1 VYHNYINMTSPH
13 TNKVPTLEDSLDT
26 STATLNVRRVTGCPP
41 AVSGFNLAGDGLFS
55 NSDED
60 DDSSGSQFDD
70 EYSFEE
76 RSVSTGYSL
85 QSD

>member
-1 VYHNYINMTSPH
+1 MPI
-13 TNKVPTLEDSLDT
+13 LEDSLNT
-26 STATLNVRRVTGCPP
+26 STTTLSVRGVTGSSP
-41 AVSGFNLAGDGLFS
+41 AVSGFYLAGDGLFS
-55 NSDED
+55 NSDD
-60 DDSSGSQFDD
+60 DDDFSGSQFDD